1 MTEQDLFLKN
11 LKLSR
16 EFDLYL
22 IEHPDVA
29 ERIPANALIVLLPE
43 DDPELCAKNQE
54 LARVRREP
62 DQPIVSVRV
71 GALTPPRSRLVNPT
85 VEVAA

>member
-22 IEHPDVA
+22 IEHPEVA

-62 DQPIVSVRV
+62 GQAVVSVRV
-71 GALTPPRSRLVNPT
+71 GALTPPRSRLVDPK